1 MLPDMN
7 RLSFRYAPVFAAAML
22 LAAPLLG
29 LVDAEC
35 AHGCSC
41 GLRLN
46 AGPAHAAHRLA
57 ATPAP
62 HPVERPALVSA
73 HVLDLVPATSGAHVV
88 TPLRP
93 LRI

>member
-7 RLSFRYAPVFAAAML
+7 RPSFRYALLLAAAML

-29 LVDAEC
+29 LVVAEC
-35 AHGCSC
+35 EHGCSC
-41 GLRLN
+41 GFRLN
-46 AGPAHAAHRLA
+46 AGPAYAAHRLS

-62 HPVERPALVSA
+62 HPAERPALVST
-73 HVLDLVPATSGAHVV
+73 HVLDLVRTTSGAHVV